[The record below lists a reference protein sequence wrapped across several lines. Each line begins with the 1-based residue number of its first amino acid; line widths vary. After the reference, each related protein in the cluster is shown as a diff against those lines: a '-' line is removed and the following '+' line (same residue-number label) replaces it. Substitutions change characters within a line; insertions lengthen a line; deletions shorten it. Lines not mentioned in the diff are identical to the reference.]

1 MSENLDKLIID
12 TPEQVQLEFPL
23 AGIGSR
29 FMAVFIDSLIQF
41 LALMLLFISFIILI
55 AGTGISM
62 APELGKWTIA
72 IYIFAFF
79 LLYWGYFAIFEALWK
94 GQTPGKRKAGI
105 RVIRDSGREITAK
118 EAIGRNLLRSVDLL
132 PGMYGIGILSI
143 FLSPQN
149 KRLGDYVAGTVVV
162 HDRRPEESQ
171 PFWNTRDDQDATFAG
186 IEKVT
191 PEEIQMIETFLLRRL
206 DLPPAVRRQSAQ
218 RIVEHLSTKLEST
231 DEQRRDLENFLEL
244 VVRQFRKS
252 ARYR

>member
-23 AGIGSR
+23 AGLGSR
-29 FMAVFIDSLIQF
+29 FMALFVDSLIQF
-41 LALMLLFISFIILI
+41 VAVILLLIVLAILG
-55 AGTGISM
+55 AGFSLT
-62 APELGKWTIA
+62 PEVGKWAFA
-72 IYIFAFF
+72 IYIFCGF

-94 GQTPGKRKAGI
+94 GQTPGKRQAGI

-118 EAIGRNLLRSVDLL
+118 EAIGRNLLRSVDIL
-132 PGMYGIGILSI
+132 PGVYAVGIASI

-171 PFWNTRDDQDATFAG
+171 PFWNTREDAEVSFTG
-186 IEKVT
+186 IEKIT
-191 PEEIQMIETFLLRRL
+191 PEEIQTIETFLLRRL
-206 DLPPAVRRQSAQ
+206 DLPMSIRQQSAQ
-218 RIVEHLSTKLEST
+218 RIADHLCTKLDVRQE
-231 DEQRRDLENFLEL
+231 DRQDLENFLEL

>member
-29 FMAVFIDSLIQF
+29 FMALFVDSLIQ
-41 LALMLLFISFIILI
+41 LITVIVLFIVLAMLG
-55 AGTGISM
+55 AGFGFS
-62 APELGKWTIA
+62 PELGKWIVA
-72 IYIFAFF
+72 LYIFVAF

-94 GQTPGKRKAGI
+94 GQTPGKRQAGI
-105 RVIRDSGREITAK
+105 RVIRDFGREITAK
-118 EAIGRNLLRSVDLL
+118 EAIARNLLRAVDML
-132 PGMYGIGILSI
+132 PGVYAVGIASM

-162 HDRRPEESQ
+162 HDRAPEESQ
-171 PFWNTRDDQDATFAG
+171 PFWNTKEDQGTSFVG
-186 IEKVT
+186 IEKVM
-191 PEEIQMIETFLLRRL
+191 PEEIQMVETFLLRRL
-206 DLPPAVRRQSAQ
+206 DLSPAVRQQSAK
-218 RIVEHLSTKLEST
+218 RIADHLCTKLEVR
-231 DEQRRDLENFLEL
+231 DEDKRDLENFLEV

>member
-29 FMAVFIDSLIQF
+29 FMALFVDSLIQLITLIVLLIV
-41 LALMLLFISFIILI
+41 LAMLGSGFRVS
-55 AGTGISM
+55 
-62 APELGKWTIA
+62 PEVGKWVFA
-72 IYIFAFF
+72 LYIFVGF

-94 GQTPGKRKAGI
+94 GQTPGKRQAGI
-105 RVIRDSGREITAK
+105 RVIRDFGREITAK
-118 EAIGRNLLRSVDLL
+118 EAIGRNLLRSIDML
-132 PGMYGIGILSI
+132 PGVYAVGIASI

-162 HDRRPEESQ
+162 HDRPPQESH
-171 PFWNTRDDQDATFAG
+171 PFWNTREDSGSSFSG
-186 IEKVT
+186 IEKIT
-191 PEEIQMIETFLLRRL
+191 AQEIQMVETFLLRRL
-206 DLPPAVRRQSAQ
+206 DLSPTVRQQSAK
-218 RIVEHLSTKLEST
+218 RIADHLCTKLEVS
-231 DEQRRDLENFLEL
+231 EQDKADLENFLEL